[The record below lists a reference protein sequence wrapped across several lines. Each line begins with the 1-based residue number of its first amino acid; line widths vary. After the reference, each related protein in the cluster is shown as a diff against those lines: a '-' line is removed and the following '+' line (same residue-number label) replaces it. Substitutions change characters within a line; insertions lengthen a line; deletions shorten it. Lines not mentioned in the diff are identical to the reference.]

1 MSRIWQER
9 DEGGLP
15 PPNQLVFLLV
25 WYHWREQQLFDLV
38 NWKKGKMQFV
48 YIPTLLPGQSC
59 SPGSYLVLFPWYR
72 MMRDWGNLEKGK
84 KIETTLALGP
94 ELVLSQYSPEPA
106 FGGFWLSTLEAA
118 CRALGPQL
126 SLLFTL
132 MWCFNDG
139 AKSDYRDLALS
150 LIPWQESLIH
160 LQVILQ

>member
-1 MSRIWQER
+1 
-9 DEGGLP
+9 
-15 PPNQLVFLLV
+15 
-25 WYHWREQQLFDLV
+25 
-38 NWKKGKMQFV
+38 
-48 YIPTLLPGQSC
+48 
-59 SPGSYLVLFPWYR
+59 